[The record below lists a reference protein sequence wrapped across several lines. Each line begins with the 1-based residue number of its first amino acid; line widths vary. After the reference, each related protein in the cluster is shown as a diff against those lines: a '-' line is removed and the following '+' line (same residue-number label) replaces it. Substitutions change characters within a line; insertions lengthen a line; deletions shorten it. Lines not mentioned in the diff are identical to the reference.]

1 MLDSTKARGSMGSK
15 DIHLSLAVPLMCM
28 DLSPRDV
35 NFTQEFLHSTPNSV
49 LSSGVTVSGWQPW
62 KDIEKSPVSTEVWSS
77 FQTHVWELEMGL

>member
-1 MLDSTKARGSMGSK
+1 MLDSTKAGGSMGQK

-35 NFTQEFLHSTPNSV
+35 NFTQAFLHSIPNSV
-49 LSSGVTVSGWQPW
+49 LSSGVTASGWQPW
-62 KDIEKSPVSTEVWSS
+62 KDIKESLVSTEVRSS